1 MAGGARWASRLSGFV
16 LATALTGL
24 VGFATIPALI
34 FASGAGEWSL
44 VAFGQAVGVLG
55 TVLIGWGWAV
65 SGAAE
70 AALATDEAAD
80 ALLLRSIALRL
91 MLVPPVALIGG
102 GIAFALSPHDHALAA
117 MSAIAYS
124 LNGMTAAWFYTG
136 VRAPRLLILREVLPR
151 CGAIVVGL
159 IVCALLHS
167 AYPFPVLMAAGVL
180 VGVVLNVRG
189 AGGSFATVFRHHGR
203 APLPELRR
211 QLPALWSMLV
221 STSYVASPMILVGV
235 LAPQALVVY
244 ALADRLYRTANMAGL
259 PILNLLQG
267 SIPAHDPEVFR
278 ARVIRGLRTLL
289 ILGLVGAAAFAIGA
303 PLIAPLLTKGEYG
316 LPFDLTIAFGITLMA
331 SYFSQVLGLSVLVA
345 LGRVRSVAISS
356 TIAAVVGVPVLVL
369 GTIHFGATGAAAGVA
384 LAEGAVTLYQLWALR
399 DGLRA
404 LRRSPRALG
413 GDRASHRGG
422 PAIGAQDA
430 GPQGTGEA
438 A

>member
-16 LATALTGL
+16 LATALTGI

-34 FASGAGEWSL
+34 AASGAGEWSL
-44 VAFGQAVGVLG
+44 IAFGQAVGVLG

-70 AALATDEAAD
+70 AALATEEESD
-80 ALLLRSIALRL
+80 ALLLRSIAIRL
-91 MLVPPVALIGG
+91 LLVPPVALVGG
-102 GIAFALSPHDHALAA
+102 GIALLLAPHDPWLAA
-117 MSAIAYS
+117 MSAVAYS

-136 VRAPRLLILREVLPR
+136 IRAPRLLVLREVLPR
-151 CGAIVVGL
+151 CGAIVIGL
-159 IVCALLHS
+159 VVCALLHS
-167 AYPFPVLMAAGVL
+167 AYPFPPLMAAGVL
-180 VGVVLNVRG
+180 LGVVLNVRG
-189 AGGSFATVFRHHGR
+189 AGGSFVGLLRRHGR

-267 SIPAHDPEVFR
+267 SIPAHDPDVFR
-278 ARVIRGLRTLL
+278 RRVLRGLRTLL
-289 ILGLVGAAAFAIGA
+289 VLGLTGAVAFAVGA
-303 PLIAPLLTKGEYG
+303 PLVAPLLTNGEYG
-316 LPFDLTIAFGITLMA
+316 LPVDLTIAFGVTLMA

-356 TIAAVVGVPVLVL
+356 TVAAVVGVPVLVL

-384 LAEGAVTLYQLWALR
+384 LAEVAVTLYQLWALR
-399 DGLRA
+399 DGLRG
-404 LRRSPRALG
+404 LRRSPRTLSVDAPT
-413 GDRASHRGG
+413 DRLA
-422 PAIGAQDA
+422 GAA
-430 GPQGTGEA
+430 GPQGEA